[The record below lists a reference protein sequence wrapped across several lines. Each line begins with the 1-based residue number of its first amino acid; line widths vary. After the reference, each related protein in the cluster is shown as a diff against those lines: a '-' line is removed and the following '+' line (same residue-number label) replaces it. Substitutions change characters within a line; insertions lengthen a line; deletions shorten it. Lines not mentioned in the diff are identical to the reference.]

1 MRTYVVDDLCESMI
15 LVSRCCQS
23 VTALTRVSSDP
34 SSSVPTLHRQ
44 FRLFIVSSDSSSS
57 VPDSSSS
64 VPDSSSSV
72 PTLHRQFPTLH
83 RQSRPL
89 IVSSRLFI
97 VSSRLLIVSS
107 RLFIV
112 SSRLFIVSPA
122 RLIASAA
129 YSVTS
134 GCWSSTYLMFRYDSL
149 TSTWTLAPGYF
160 RSAHAAADVSVASS
174 SWRPSSAKSRTRN
187 WALVSETFPLTLLSL
202 IHISEPT

>member
-97 VSSRLLIVSS
+97 VSSDSLSSVPTPHRQFRLFSTQTSNMWRIVSTAEC
-107 RLFIV
+107 IH
-112 SSRLFIVSPA
+112 SSDTHSFLPWKFMLPSNRFGVGTPMKVRRAPSVPPRIDDRFGVSPA
-122 RLIASAA
+122 RRIASSA

-134 GCWSSTYLMFRYDSL
+134 GCWSSTYLMFRYDC
-149 TSTWTLAPGYF
+149 
-160 RSAHAAADVSVASS
+160 
-174 SWRPSSAKSRTRN
+174 
-187 WALVSETFPLTLLSL
+187 
-202 IHISEPT
+202 